1 MKDTSQAVYICTV
14 RYIPEF
20 PGFNPFCFHLFCAL
34 TSKNTCPAHFYWFM
48 SLLELLSQ
56 QDVWESFYNYKCSL
70 AAPKSF
76 IHDLRRFIDSKAY
89 LPVCEIIRSGERF
102 PLPEKSIISK
112 MSAQKKRTVYT
123 YPAAENTVLKLLTWL
138 LLRKYDSSFSDNL
151 FSFRPGRTAK
161 DAISYFTRYPN
172 IQNMFAYKTDVSNYF
187 NEVPVQKL
195 IPILERVLQ
204 DDPVLFQFLRDLL
217 QESEVLENGVRIIEE
232 KGIMAGT
239 PLSAFYANVYLKEL
253 DWLFFYRNIPY
264 ARYSDDMIVFADSR
278 EEAENYAFEIRRF
291 IADAGL
297 HLNPEKEEYFT
308 PDTGWIF
315 LGFSYLRGVVDIAPA
330 SLIKMKQKM
339 KRKTRALTRWQKRN
353 DLSGEKA
360 ARAFIRIFNS
370 KIFYNNSDHDL
381 TWSLWYFPVINT
393 DNSLKVID
401 HYAQECIRYL
411 LTGKH
416 TKSRFNARYDDIKNL
431 GYKCL
436 VHAFYEYKKENTSK
450 NYKNNA

>member
-1 MKDTSQAVYICTV
+1 
-14 RYIPEF
+14 
-20 PGFNPFCFHLFCAL
+20 
-34 TSKNTCPAHFYWFM
+34 M

-76 IHDLRRFIDSKAY
+76 VQDLRRFIDSKAY
-89 LPVCEIIRSGERF
+89 LPVCEKMINGERF

-138 LLRKYDSSFSDNL
+138 LLRKYDSFFSDNL

-172 IQNMFAYKTDVSNYF
+172 IRNMFAYKTDISNYF
-187 NEVPVQKL
+187 NEVPVRNL
-195 IPILERVLQ
+195 IPLLERVLK
-204 DDPVLFQFLRDLL
+204 DDPALFLFLRSLL
-217 QESEVLENGVRIIEE
+217 QEPEVLDNGVRVIEN

-239 PLSAFYANVYLKEL
+239 PLSAFYANLYLKEL
-253 DWLFFYRNIPY
+253 DRLFYDRNIPY

-278 EEAENYAFEIRRF
+278 EKAEAYASEIQRF
-291 IADAGL
+291 IADVGL
-297 HLNPEKEEYFT
+297 HINPEKDAFFN
-308 PDTGWIF
+308 PDTGWVF
-315 LGFSYLRGVVDIAPA
+315 LGFSYCRGVVDIAPA

-339 KRKTRALTRWQKRN
+339 KRKTRALARWQKRN

-370 KIFYNNSDHDL
+370 KIFENSSDHDL
-381 TWSLWYFPVINT
+381 TWSLWYFPVITT
-393 DNSLKVID
+393 DSSLKEID

-416 TKSRFNARYDDIKNL
+416 TKSRFNVRYDEIKNL

-436 VHAFYEYKKENTSK
+436 VHAFYEYKKESASK